1 MTTPFIMLV
10 DDEVP
15 FVETMTK
22 RLATRNIE
30 TIVAFSG
37 EEGLEKLK
45 TNQNLDVIILDIKMP
60 GIDGMETLKKIKE
73 VSPLIEVI
81 LLTGYATIELGIDG
95 MKIGAIVQ
103 ARMGSARLPGKVL
116 MDISGKP
123 MIWHI
128 INRLK
133 KCKMLNEIVI
143 ASTLDKTNDV
153 LEEFANKNNINILYN
168 FCHRCIRNYCTR
180 DSIIC

>member
-22 RLATRNIE
+22 RLATRSIE

-60 GIDGMETLKKIKE
+60 GIDGIETLKKIKE

-95 MKIGAIVQ
+95 MKIGAFDFLTKPCDIEELVSKVQ
-103 ARMGSARLPGKVL
+103 DATKKKREHEER
-116 MDISGKP
+116 
-123 MIWHI
+123 
-128 INRLK
+128 INDAERSELLLK
-133 KCKMLNEIVI
+133 YEP
-143 ASTLDKTNDV
+143 
-153 LEEFANKNNINILYN
+153 
-168 FCHRCIRNYCTR
+168 
-180 DSIIC
+180 

>member
-22 RLATRNIE
+22 RLATRSIE

-60 GIDGMETLKKIKE
+60 GIDGIETLKKIKE

-81 LLTGYATIELGIDG
+81 LLTGHATIELGIDG
-95 MKIGAIVQ
+95 MKIGAFDFLTKPCDIEELVSKVQ
-103 ARMGSARLPGKVL
+103 DATKKKREHEER
-116 MDISGKP
+116 
-123 MIWHI
+123 
-128 INRLK
+128 INDAERSELLLK
-133 KCKMLNEIVI
+133 YEP
-143 ASTLDKTNDV
+143 
-153 LEEFANKNNINILYN
+153 
-168 FCHRCIRNYCTR
+168 
-180 DSIIC
+180 